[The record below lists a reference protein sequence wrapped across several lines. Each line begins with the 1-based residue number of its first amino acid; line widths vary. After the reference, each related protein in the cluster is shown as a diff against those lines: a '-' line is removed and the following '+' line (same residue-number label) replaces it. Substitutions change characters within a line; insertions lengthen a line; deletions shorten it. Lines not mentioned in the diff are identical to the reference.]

1 MSRYAG
7 WVLIAVLGL
16 VVGVGLS
23 SLRAFPTEDMV
34 ARATCAECHDV
45 HGAIEFA
52 EAPVQSQVWILGDV
66 PEATYFMVA
75 DLFPYATEERDTSIT
90 LDDLLARYGV
100 TEWERVAI
108 ESLDGGL
115 VVLARE
121 YVTEHS
127 LLVPYVEGIRF
138 MDRNQHESTWLKG
151 VRWIVVEGAETPL
164 AIAGEATSLG
174 RLLLADRTTVVA
186 EGAEAMYRSE
196 LDGALYR
203 GLYAHVYTGARVRE
217 ALGEAWEAEAFRAVD
232 ARGRETEFPRED
244 LARAVIATVNG
255 RPSLVLPDEGRAR
268 WVIDLVSL
276 DPSAPLE
283 AAAASTD

>member
-7 WVLIAVLGL
+7 WVFIGVLGL
-16 VVGVGLS
+16 VVGVGLAS
-23 SLRAFPTEDMV
+23 WRAFPSEDMV
-34 ARATCAECHDV
+34 ARASCAECHDV

-52 EAPVQSQVWILGDV
+52 EAPVQSQVWVLGDV
-66 PEATYFMVA
+66 PEGTYFMVA
-75 DLFPYATEERDTSIT
+75 DLFPYATEEQGTSIS

-100 TEWERVAI
+100 TEWERVGI

-115 VVLARE
+115 VVLDRE

-151 VRWIVVEGAETPL
+151 VRWIIVEGAETPL
-164 AIAGEATSLG
+164 TIGDRQTSLG

-196 LDGALYR
+196 LDGEIYR
-203 GLYAHVYTGARVRE
+203 GLYAHVYTGARVPA
-217 ALGEAWEAEAFRAVD
+217 ALGDAWEAEAFYAVS
-232 ARGRETEFPRED
+232 AAGQETPFTKED
-244 LARAVIATVNG
+244 LQRAVIATANG
-255 RPSLVLPDEGRAR
+255 RPTLVLPDEGRGR
-268 WVIDLVSL
+268 WVIDLVALLPES
-276 DPSAPLE
+276 
-283 AAAASTD
+283 